1 MANCSDKKIVELANY
16 SWTLEKPG
24 LHGNLENPPS
34 RPRELNT
41 TLFLE
46 EDEEEEEEEEEEED
60 WDLMAVKGRSYDPQ
74 KKCEKTNVLRRLQ
87 GATPSER

>member
-1 MANCSDKKIVELANY
+1 MAHCPDKKIVELANY
-16 SWTLEKPG
+16 SWALEKPG
-24 LHGNLENPPS
+24 LHGNVEIPSS

-46 EDEEEEEEEEEEED
+46 DGEEEED
-60 WDLMAVKGRSYDPQ
+60 WERDMRGVKSYDPQ